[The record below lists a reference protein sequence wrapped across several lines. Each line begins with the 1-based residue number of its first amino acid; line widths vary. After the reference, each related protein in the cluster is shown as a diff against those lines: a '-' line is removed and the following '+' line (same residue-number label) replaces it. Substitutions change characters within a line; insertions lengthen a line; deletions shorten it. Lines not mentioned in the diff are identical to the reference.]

1 MFRNVLSEVPIN
13 VNVLDRFG
21 VMEWNKRD
29 ANHKEEEHDPHY
41 SRKSTGFRV
50 RLSDFCFQLCS

>member
-1 MFRNVLSEVPIN
+1 MLSEVPIN
-13 VNVLDRFG
+13 VNVLDIFG